1 MLEYKTEQ
9 WKGVL
14 KKRVIIKILNL
25 DENIQY
31 GFGMAKSLPTG
42 CIKQNLSTSWRTF
55 NLLLQVVSLIDQI
68 GHLNVVGIEFD
79 HTKATEKQIV
89 YDEID
94 PIIEK

>member
-31 GFGMAKSLPTG
+31 GFGMVKSLPTG

-55 NLLLQVVSLIDQI
+55 NLLLQIVSLIDQI

>member
-1 MLEYKTEQ
+1 MLKYKTEQ

-42 CIKQNLSTSWRTF
+42 CIK
-55 NLLLQVVSLIDQI
+55 
-68 GHLNVVGIEFD
+68 
-79 HTKATEKQIV
+79 
-89 YDEID
+89 
-94 PIIEK
+94 

>member
-1 MLEYKTEQ
+1 M
-9 WKGVL
+9 
-14 KKRVIIKILNL
+14 

-55 NLLLQVVSLIDQI
+55 NLLLQIVSLIDQI
-68 GHLNVVGIEFD
+68 GHLNVVGIEID